1 MADQPLQRV
10 ERKAVAK
17 ARFPIMNRWYGGVML
32 LFCGCAGYHVGADT
46 LYPAHIRTVYVPI
59 FRTTSFRRDL
69 GERLTEAVIKE
80 IQLKTP
86 FTVVNT
92 PDADSILSGEIGV
105 DSKRLLVPDPNGDP
119 RETEVAMQIR
129 VSWVDKTGGALR
141 EGIKLTLDQTPTTV
155 NATAKLVPEV
165 GQSMATTQQQAIQR
179 AAQQIVS
186 MMEAPW

>member
-1 MADQPLQRV
+1 M
-10 ERKAVAK
+10 
-17 ARFPIMNRWYGGVML
+17 MNRCCVGAIL
-32 LFCGCAGYHVGADT
+32 CLFCGCAGYQFGTET

-105 DSKRLLVPDPNGDP
+105 DTKRLMVPDPNGDP

-141 EGIKLTLDQTPTTV
+141 EGLKLTLDQTPMTV

-165 GQSMATTQQQAIQR
+165 GQSMATAQQQAIQR

>member
-1 MADQPLQRV
+1 
-10 ERKAVAK
+10 
-17 ARFPIMNRWYGGVML
+17 MNRWYGAAIL
-32 LFCGCAGYHVGADT
+32 CLFCGCAGYHVGT
-46 LYPAHIRTVYVPI
+46 ESLYPAHIRTIYVPI

-92 PDADSILSGEIGV
+92 PNADSILSGEIGV
-105 DSKRLLVPDPNGDP
+105 DTKRLLVPAPTGEP
-119 RETEVAMQIR
+119 RETEVSMQIR

-141 EGIKLTLDQTPTTV
+141 EGIKLTLDQTPMTV
-155 NATAKLVPEV
+155 NATSKYVPEV
-165 GQSMATTQQQAIQR
+165 GQSMDTAQQQAIQR
-179 AAQQIVS
+179 AAQQIVA